1 MLDFDLEG
9 NEPEYKIRGVAD
21 CFIMVPCQP
30 RYTKAA
36 ANTGPEEQT
45 IESSTTHSL
54 LQKILDVSCV

>member
-1 MLDFDLEG
+1 MLDFELEG
-9 NEPEYKIRGVAD
+9 NEPEFKIRGVAG
-21 CFIMVPCQP
+21 CCIMVPCQP

-45 IESSTTHSL
+45 IESTTHSL